1 MKISV
6 ASGKGGTGKTTISV
20 ALAESAPSGV
30 FLLDCDVEEPNSG
43 LFLQKDAG
51 VKKDVTV
58 LIPKVDESLCTACG
72 MCSAF
77 CQFNALACV
86 GKYAL
91 VFPELCHSCGGCAIV
106 CPVKAITEVPSVIGE
121 KTVYSVQRKDK
132 SPLHFIEGRL
142 SIGKAM
148 SPPLIRSVKKE
159 AEDTIQNDPSLK
171 NNITIIDCP
180 PGTSCPMG
188 TAVSGCDFTVL
199 VTEPT
204 PFGLHDLKIAV
215 ETVRKMSI
223 PFGIII
229 NRSTAGD
236 DRVVRYCEKEGI
248 KILLQVPEDMRIAQG
263 YSRGMSLISSVPE
276 YEKEFQSVLAYIAS
290 SVPAKEGL

>member
-6 ASGKGGTGKTTISV
+6 ASGKGGTGKTTISI
-20 ALAESAPSGV
+20 ALAESAPSEV

-72 MCSAF
+72 VCSAF
-77 CQFNALACV
+77 CQFNSLACV

-106 CPVKAITEVPSVIGE
+106 CPVKAITEIPSVIGE
-121 KTVYSVQRKDK
+121 KTIYSVQRKDK
-132 SPLHFIEGRL
+132 SLLRFVEGRL

-159 AEDTIQNDPSLK
+159 TEDALRNDVSLK
-171 NNITIIDCP
+171 NAITIIDCP

-188 TAVSGCDFTVL
+188 TAVSGCDFAVL

-215 ETVRKMSI
+215 VTVRKMNI
-223 PFGIII
+223 PFGIVI

-236 DRVVRYCEKEGI
+236 DRVVRYCEKEEI